1 MPRDER
7 VVVVLVASPSDLEPE
22 RNRLEEVIREL
33 NLTWS
38 QTLLLRLELV
48 RWETHGYPGIGQDA
62 QDVLNQELTDAPDI
76 FIGLMWGRYGTPT
89 GRAGSG
95 TEEEFARAL
104 TRYRDDPSS
113 VRIMFYFKDAPLS
126 PSEIDP
132 AQLAQVQEFQSSLG
146 NEGGCIGS
154 L

>member
-38 QTLLLRLELV
+38 RTLHVRLELV
-48 RWETHGYPGIGQDA
+48 RWETHGYPGIGRDA
-62 QDVLNQELTDAPDI
+62 QDVLNRELTDDPDI

-95 TEEEFARAL
+95 TEEEFTRAL
-104 TRYRDDPSS
+104 ARYR
-113 VRIMFYFKDAPLS
+113 
-126 PSEIDP
+126 
-132 AQLAQVQEFQSSLG
+132 Q
-146 NEGGCIGS
+146 
-154 L
+154 